1 MIKIDWARW
10 WHSDILSG
18 WHILGFHVVTIV
30 EGGSMRANSNI
41 LWYEI
46 RLDWDRKELSNRNC
60 PNIFRTFNGRKIQ
73 EKINEEG
80 WV

>member
-10 WHSDILSG
+10 WQFDILSG
-18 WHILGFHVVTIV
+18 WHILGFHVITLVK
-30 EGGSMRANSNI
+30 GGPAGTTDI
-41 LWYEI
+41 LGYEL
-46 RLDWDRKELSNRNC
+46 RCDWDRDALSNRNC